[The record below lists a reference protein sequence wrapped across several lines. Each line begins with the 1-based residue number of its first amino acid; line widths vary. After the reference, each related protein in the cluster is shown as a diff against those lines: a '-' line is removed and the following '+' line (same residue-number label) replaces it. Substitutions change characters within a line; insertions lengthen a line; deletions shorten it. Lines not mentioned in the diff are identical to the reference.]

1 MKILKGAGF
10 LLLLSLSLL
19 SACKKEGSDLL
30 YAYGTVQEIYNRF
43 NFTILTDDGITLKS
57 SGGTRAMESPVGER
71 ISAAYLKNGE
81 SSPTVWNVTVEN
93 YTVIETKETI
103 LRSELQETAPTP
115 EAVDE
120 LLGKQGINIYSAW
133 ISPTGYLTL
142 DHSFGF
148 RNPDPAIVRVLSLV
162 ADDQQSD
169 AGHLRLEVR
178 FKSPETDY
186 LDAARNAVS
195 FDLRPLLE
203 KMNDSFRVTITYR
216 SLRDGETPAELFF
229 EYRK

>member
-1 MKILKGAGF
+1 MDAVKKPGF
-10 LLLLSLSLL
+10 LLLLTVSLL

-30 YAYGTVQEIYNRF
+30 YAYGTVQAIQNRF
-43 NFTILTDDGITLKS
+43 NFTILTDDGIALKS

-71 ISAAYLKNGE
+71 ISAAYLKRGE
-81 SSPTVWNVTVEN
+81 STPTLWDVTVEE

-103 LRSELQETAPTP
+103 LLSELRQTASTP

-133 ISPTGYLTL
+133 ISGTGYLTL

-148 RNPDPAIVRVLSLV
+148 RSPDPTISRVLSLV
-162 ADDQQSD
+162 ADDERSD
-169 AGHLRLEVR
+169 AGHLLLEVR

-186 LDAARNAVS
+186 LDAVRNAVS

-203 KMNDSFRVTITYR
+203 KMNDTFRVTISYR
-216 SLRDGETPAELFF
+216 SLRDGETPAELSF
-229 EYRK
+229 EHKK